1 MNTSIKTIPKNLK
14 GLFFQSSIFYS
25 ILKILTLA
33 STIIMQLIIDIS
45 IPKKDIRQSI
55 LFIVIFTILP
65 IIITLLEVLYFR
77 YINSRIWEKSL
88 NVNLNVYKNLM
99 DKPLSYIYSKEP
111 GELINLYRSDVTVLY
126 SYYLVDAPSLLAEG
140 VGALL
145 MVIYLWYLNTTVFF
159 IQLIAIPIIYFPT
172 KIIIKKVMKIS
183 KNVFRINFERVSI
196 VTNSFNKIKRIK
208 INNFQKYQETKI
220 SKAHNNL
227 LNTWKKVFI
236 YDVLSVSWCK
246 SLTGPLFL
254 AIIFILSATKVIAG
268 TMSLGSLILIV
279 AYVPSIT
286 SFLQMLTTTNF
297 NLARN
302 NEEYKKVMELSKV
315 DSNLNQEK
323 YSINKIDNIYLNDI
337 SFGYKKNELI
347 FNNLTVKFNKGNCYK
362 IVGANGS
369 GKTTLID
376 IIMGLY
382 SPDSGEVLIND
393 QIKLD
398 EANLQT
404 YYKNISYVMQDVSF
418 ITNNIKE
425 EFKLVNNEVTEEQIL
440 NYLFMVNMDSN
451 KYDIDFILE
460 DISSLA
466 ENLSG
471 GEKRKIQLAIALSQN
486 FDVLILDE
494 ITANIDIDTIEV
506 IFKIIKEIKSKSDKI
521 IILISHDNSLDSLID
536 KTISL

>member
-1 MNTSIKTIPKNLK
+1 MNTSIKKIPKNLK

-25 ILKILTLA
+25 ILKILTLS

-77 YINSRIWEKSL
+77 YINSRIWDKSL

-159 IQLIAIPIIYFPT
+159 IQLIAMPIIYFPT

-183 KNVFRINFERVSI
+183 KNIFRINFERVSI

-236 YDVLSVSWCK
+236 YDVLSVSWSK

-302 NEEYKKVMELSKV
+302 NEEYEKVMELSKV

-323 YSINKIDNIYLNDI
+323 YYISKIDSIYLNDI
-337 SFGYKKNELI
+337 SFGHKKNELI
-347 FNNLTVKFNKGNCYK
+347 FNNLTVKLNKGNCYK

-398 EANLQT
+398 ETNLQT

-440 NYLFMVNMDSN
+440 NYLSMVNMDSN

>member
-1 MNTSIKTIPKNLK
+1 MNTSIKKIPKNLK

-25 ILKILTLA
+25 ILKILTLS

-45 IPKKDIRQSI
+45 ILKKDIRQSI

-236 YDVLSVSWCK
+236 YDVLSVSWSK

-279 AYVPSIT
+279 TYVPSIT

-302 NEEYKKVMELSKV
+302 NEEYEKVMELSKV
-315 DSNLNQEK
+315 DSNLDQER
-323 YSINKIDNIYLNDI
+323 YYISKIDSIYLNDI

-347 FNNLTVKFNKGNCYK
+347 FNNLTVKLNKGNCYK

-440 NYLFMVNMDSN
+440 NYLSMVNMDSN